1 VSVALDFLDLGIQ
14 LIDPS
19 VLEGVEVGF
28 APPLSFA
35 DGREAEKVLSGVSI
49 DVTFRELR
57 SLLSLV
63 DGVRRELDSTTEE
76 FDVPLDETRPPVALA
91 TLVVDMIG

>member
-1 VSVALDFLDLGIQ
+1 MDFLDLGIQ

-28 APPLSFA
+28 APPLSLD

-49 DVTFRELR
+49 VVTLRELR
-57 SLLSLV
+57 SLLSLE
-63 DGVRRELDSTTEE
+63 DWVRRELDSTTFEE
-76 FDVPLDETRPPVALA
+76 FNKPLDGTMVPVELA
-91 TLVVDMIG
+91 ILVVDKIG